1 MSIYPDTTP
10 STSRCASYAREA
22 VYAEFRARDA
32 RALDYDGFQDRRPC
46 DDPRRL
52 DHIVAEVVADAG
64 QAALDHWLR
73 EAARTTGPEHDEAV
87 RIGCEIA
94 EMIGV
99 SWGDVFS
106 GEAA

>member
-1 MSIYPDTTP
+1 MNLYN
-10 STSRCASYAREA
+10 TSFRKATARAEYARG
-22 VYAEFRARDA
+22 F
-32 RALDYDGFQDRRPC
+32 ALDAHPKSRWIFQDPGFRDHAPDRP
-46 DDPRRL
+46 PERL
-52 DHIVAEVVADAG
+52 DHIVAEVVGNAG

-87 RIGCEIA
+87 RIGCKIA

-99 SWGDVFS
+99 SWSDVFS